1 MIDFGKLQADV
12 VKNWCKYGDFI
23 SDYKSYNDVEICG
36 NTYIPIVYRNCAIY
50 FIPVKFYK
58 LSKEFNEKLDK
69 LKQIIDDVTEAD
81 ELTVT
86 NSIEESSGS
95 ITESSRIMMKKF
107 KDTEGNDIWLDLEL
121 LKPFKDN
128 IKFYGKGDVVL
139 VKDRSTNQPLGIVLA
154 IHRNGDK

>member
-1 MIDFGKLQADV
+1 MIDFGRLQADV
-12 VKNWCKYGDFI
+12 VKDWCKYDDFI

-107 KDTEGNDIWLDLEL
+107 KDTEGNDIWLDLKL

-154 IHRNGDK
+154 IHRSDTK

>member
-50 FIPVKFYK
+50 FIPAKFYK
-58 LSKEFNEKLDK
+58 LSKEFNEKSDK
-69 LKQIIDDVTEAD
+69 LKEIIDDTTKAD

-86 NSIEESSGS
+86 NSIEESSG
-95 ITESSRIMMKKF
+95 IMMRKF
-107 KDTEGNDIWLDLEL
+107 KDLGGNNIWLDLKL

-128 IKFYGKGDVVL
+128 IKFYCKGDEVL
-139 VKDRSTNQPLGIVLA
+139 VKDKSTNQPLGIVLA

>member
-12 VKNWCKYGDFI
+12 VKNWCKYDYFI

-107 KDTEGNDIWLDLEL
+107 KDTEGNDIWLNLKL